1 MSYLRDTWYLLWRH
15 IVTTVRIPI
24 WLLVTIVQPMIWLL
38 LYGQLFRRVVEIP
51 GFDSGSYIQFLTPGV
66 VIMTALFGAAWS
78 GMGIISDLNEGIM
91 DRLLA
96 TPVRPSAIVTAAVLH
111 AVLTGLIQATI
122 ILVMSI
128 VLGAR
133 IPGGIGGAL
142 LILLMAALLSGGL
155 AFLSNG
161 IALVTRREE
170 TLISVANFFGT
181 PLLFLSTA
189 FMAADLMPGWIRAVA
204 RFNPVNW
211 AIDASRA
218 AMAGT
223 DWTVV
228 MQNTV
233 LLIGFVVLGGVLA
246 MLGLRN
252 YRMAT

>member
-1 MSYLRDTWYLLWRH
+1 
-15 IVTTVRIPI
+15 VTTVRIPI
-24 WLLVTIVQPMIWLL
+24 WLFVTIVQPVIWLT

-51 GFDSGSYIQFLTPGV
+51 GFDAGSYIQFLTPGV
-66 VIMTALFGAAWS
+66 LIMSALFGAAWS
-78 GMGIISDLNEGIM
+78 GMGIITDLNDGIM
-91 DRLLA
+91 DRFLA
-96 TPVRPSAIVTAAVLH
+96 TPVRPAAIVTAAVLH
-111 AVLTGLIQATI
+111 AVLTGLVQAVI
-122 ILVMSI
+122 ILLMSL

-133 IPGGIGGAL
+133 VPGGVGGVLA
-142 LILLMAALLSGGL
+142 ILLMASLLAGGL
-155 AFLSNG
+155 AFISNG

-189 FMAADLMPGWIRAVA
+189 FMAAELMPDWIRAIA

-228 MQNTV
+228 FQSGLFLSGFV
-233 LLIGFVVLGGVLA
+233 LLAGVLA
-246 MLGLRN
+246 MVALRS
-252 YRMAT
+252 YRQAM

>member
-1 MSYLRDTWYLLWRH
+1 MSFLKDTWYLLWRH

-24 WLLVTIVQPMIWLL
+24 WLFVTIVQPVIWLT

-51 GFDSGSYIQFLTPGV
+51 GFDAGSYIQFLTPGV
-66 VIMTALFGAAWS
+66 LIMSALFGAAWS
-78 GMGIISDLNEGIM
+78 GMGIITDLNDGIM
-91 DRLLA
+91 DRFLA
-96 TPVRPSAIVTAAVLH
+96 TPVRPTAIVTAAVLH
-111 AVLTGLIQATI
+111 AVLTGLVQAVI
-122 ILVMSI
+122 ILMMSL

-133 IPGGIGGAL
+133 VPGGVGGVL
-142 LILLMAALLSGGL
+142 VILLMASLLAGGL
-155 AFLSNG
+155 AFISNG

-189 FMAADLMPGWIRAVA
+189 FMAAELMPGWIRAIA

-223 DWTVV
+223 DWTIVI
-228 MQNTV
+228 QSALFLSGFV
-233 LLIGFVVLGGVLA
+233 LLAGVLA
-246 MLGLRN
+246 MLALRS
-252 YRMAT
+252 YRQAM

>member
-1 MSYLRDTWYLLWRH
+1 MTYLRDTWYLLWRH
-15 IVTTVRIPI
+15 IVTTIRIPI
-24 WLLVTIVQPMIWLL
+24 WLVVTIVQPMIWLL

-51 GFDSGSYIQFLTPGV
+51 GFDSSSYIQFLTPGV

-78 GMGIISDLNEGIM
+78 GMGIITDLSEGIM
-91 DRLLA
+91 DRFLA

-111 AVLTGLIQATI
+111 AVLTGLLQATI
-122 ILVMSI
+122 ILLMSL

-133 IPGGIGGAL
+133 IPGGIGGGL

-155 AFLSNG
+155 AFLSNA

-189 FMAADLMPGWIRAVA
+189 FMAADLMPGWIRAIA

-228 MQNTV
+228 LQNMV
-233 LLIGFVVLGGVLA
+233 LLIGFVLLGGVLA
-246 MLGLRN
+246 MLGLRS
-252 YRMAT
+252 YRQAT

>member
-24 WLLVTIVQPMIWLL
+24 WLVVTIVQPMIWLL

-111 AVLTGLIQATI
+111 AVLTGLLQATI
-122 ILVMSI
+122 ILGMSI

-228 MQNTV
+228 MQNTA
-233 LLIGFVVLGGVLA
+233 LLIGFVLLGGVLA

-252 YRMAT
+252 YRLAT

>member
-15 IVTTVRIPI
+15 IVTTIRIPI
-24 WLLVTIVQPMIWLL
+24 WLFVTIVQPIIWLT

-51 GFDSGSYIQFLTPGV
+51 GFDAGSYIQFLTPGV
-66 VIMTALFGAAWS
+66 LIMSALFGAAWS
-78 GMGIISDLNEGIM
+78 GMGIITDLNFGIM
-91 DRLLA
+91 DRFLA

-111 AVLTGLIQATI
+111 AVLTGLVQAVI
-122 ILVMSI
+122 ILLVSL

-133 IPGGIGGAL
+133 VPGGLGGIL
-142 LILLMAALLSGGL
+142 VILLMASLLAGGL
-155 AFLSNG
+155 AFISNG

-189 FMAADLMPGWIRAVA
+189 FMAADLMPGWIRAIA

-223 DWTVV
+223 NWTLIL
-228 MQNTV
+228 QNGAY
-233 LLIGFVVLGGVLA
+233 LIGFVLLAGVLA
-246 MLGLRN
+246 MLALRT
-252 YRMAT
+252 YRQAI

>member
-15 IVTTVRIPI
+15 IVTTVRIPV
-24 WLLVTIVQPMIWLL
+24 WLFVTIVQPIIWLT

-51 GFDSGSYIQFLTPGV
+51 GFEAGSYIQFLTPGV
-66 VIMTALFGAAWS
+66 LIMSALFGAAWS
-78 GMGIISDLNEGIM
+78 GMGIIVDLNDGIM
-91 DRLLA
+91 DRVLA

-111 AVLTGLIQATI
+111 AVLTGLVQAII
-122 ILVMSI
+122 ILLMSL

-133 IPGGIGGAL
+133 VPGGIGGVLA
-142 LILLMAALLSGGL
+142 ILLMASLLAAGL
-155 AFLSNG
+155 AFISNG

-189 FMAADLMPGWIRAVA
+189 FIAADLMPGWIRSIA

-218 AMAGT
+218 AMEGGN
-223 DWTVV
+223 WTIIV
-228 MQNTV
+228 QNSV
-233 LLIGFVVLGGVLA
+233 YLAGFVLLGGVLA
-246 MLGLRN
+246 MLAMRS
-252 YRMAT
+252 YRRAV

>member
-228 MQNTV
+228 MQNTA

>member
-24 WLLVTIVQPMIWLL
+24 WLFVTIVQPIIWLT

-51 GFDSGSYIQFLTPGV
+51 GFDAGSYIQFLTPGV
-66 VIMTALFGAAWS
+66 LIMSALFGAAWS
-78 GMGIISDLNEGIM
+78 GMGIITDLNFGIM
-91 DRLLA
+91 DRFLA
-96 TPVRPSAIVTAAVLH
+96 TPIRPSAIVTAAVLH
-111 AVLTGLIQATI
+111 AVLTGLVQAVI
-122 ILVMSI
+122 ILLVSL

-133 IPGGIGGAL
+133 VPGGLGGVL
-142 LILLMAALLSGGL
+142 VILLMASLLAGGL
-155 AFLSNG
+155 AFISNG

-189 FMAADLMPGWIRAVA
+189 FMAADLMPGWIRAIA

-223 DWTVV
+223 NWTLIL
-228 MQNTV
+228 QNGAYLLGFV
-233 LLIGFVVLGGVLA
+233 LLAGVLA
-246 MLGLRN
+246 MVALRT
-252 YRMAT
+252 YRQAI